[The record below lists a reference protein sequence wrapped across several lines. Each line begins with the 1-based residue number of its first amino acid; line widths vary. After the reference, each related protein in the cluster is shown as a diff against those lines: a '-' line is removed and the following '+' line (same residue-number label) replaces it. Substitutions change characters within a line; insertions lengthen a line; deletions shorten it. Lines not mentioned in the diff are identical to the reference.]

1 MNQEH
6 RQLEYG
12 LRFDWGLRGAEAI
25 AAEVD
30 TAVVIDVL
38 SFTTTLSVAAD
49 AGIDVLPYS
58 WNDESAVDYARDADA
73 VLAVRRSVARE
84 GQISLSPKTIREA
97 EAPSRLVLP
106 SPNGSTIAFALASQV
121 AVCVGASLRNASA
134 VADWIVHEHGP
145 RSRVAIVASGEK
157 WPGGELRPAVED
169 LWGAGAVVAALTAA
183 GWDGHV
189 SPEAR
194 MAADAWAAVSDSY
207 EDRLRDCASGREL
220 IVLGFPHDVAIA
232 SELDDSDTVPVLED
246 RVFRG
251 QRTGRRL
258 NKLRAQ
264 R

>member
-25 AAEVD
+25 AAGVD

-84 GQISLSPKTIREA
+84 GQISLSPRTIREA

>member
-220 IVLGFPHDVAIA
+220 IVLGFLHDVAIA

>member
-12 LRFDWGLRGAEAI
+12 LRFDWALRGAEAI
-25 AAEVD
+25 AVGVD
-30 TAVVIDVL
+30 IAVVVDVL

-49 AGIDVLPYS
+49 AGIDVLPFS
-58 WNDESAVDYARDADA
+58 WNNESALDYARDADA
-73 VLAVRRSVARE
+73 VLAVRRSVATG
-84 GQISLSPKTIREA
+84 GQISLSPRTIREA
-97 EAPSRLVLP
+97 EAPNRLVLP
-106 SPNGSTIAFALASQV
+106 SPNGSTIAFALASL
-121 AVCVGASLRNASA
+121 APTCVGASLRNATA
-134 VADWIVHEHGP
+134 VADWIVHEHGS
-145 RSRVAIVASGEK
+145 RARVAIIASGEK

-169 LWGAGAVVAALTAA
+169 LWGAGAVVTALTAA

-207 EDRLRDCASGREL
+207 EDRLRACASGREL

>member
-25 AAEVD
+25 AVEVD

-73 VLAVRRSVARE
+73 VLAVRRSVARK
-84 GQISLSPKTIREA
+84 GQISLSPRTIREA

-121 AVCVGASLRNASA
+121 AECVGASLRNASA

>member
-84 GQISLSPKTIREA
+84 GQISLSPRTIREA
-97 EAPSRLVLP
+97 EVPSRLVLP

-145 RSRVAIVASGEK
+145 RSRVAIVASVEK

-207 EDRLRDCASGREL
+207 EDHLRDCASGREL

>member
-207 EDRLRDCASGREL
+207 EDHLRDCASGREL